1 LDIESALSNL
11 IDDPV
16 FIEINKSRAR
26 FNLFEAIGGVRAE
39 LRHTNFLSFLL
50 SPARSHGLGSKPLQ
64 TVLRA
69 ILTKLPSDKRPFP
82 PLAVVVGDLDDATVF
97 RELDNIDLLVEV
109 RGELNLV
116 VVIENKIDAEAGD
129 GQLARYKAVVDK
141 KYPRRRKLF
150 VYLTPA
156 GDEPDHPE
164 YVKFSYSELA
174 QIVESLVRDGAH
186 SYGPDVVLILT
197 HYVDM
202 LRRNIVEDDPLRSL
216 AVKLYERH
224 ADALDFIFK
233 CKPQGTSL
241 LPIAQALVE
250 ENPSLKQDKHSSTV
264 FRFFPTKW
272 LDVPALKRCPIE
284 SWTKT
289 GRNVLFEIKSFKT
302 EGEFSDRILLS
313 LILGP
318 SELSLRRYFFDS
330 VHAKKDPFFNAG
342 KAIGQGWVTIFSL
355 YLIDPATAENMDDQQ
370 KQTAITDN
378 WRDFVNGDLPRLTDA
393 VYEIAL
399 KAPM

>member
-1 LDIESALSNL
+1 MDIESALSNL
-11 IDDPV
+11 IDDPA

-26 FNLFEAIGGVRAE
+26 FNLFEAMGGVRAE
-39 LRHTNFLSFLL
+39 LRHTNFLGFLL
-50 SPARSHGLGSKPLQ
+50 SPSRSHGLGSKPLQ
-64 TVLRA
+64 SVLRA
-69 ILTKLPSDKRPFP
+69 ILKKFPSDKRPFP
-82 PLAVVVGDLDDATVF
+82 ALEVVVGDLDDARVF

-109 RGELNLV
+109 HELKLI
-116 VVIENKIDAEAGD
+116 VVIENKIDAKSGV
-129 GQLARYKAVVDK
+129 GQLARYKCVVDK
-141 KYPRRRKLF
+141 KYPNWRKLF

-164 YVKFSYSELA
+164 YVAFSYSDLA
-174 QIVESLVRDGAH
+174 QIIESLANDGAQ
-186 SYGPDVVLILT
+186 SYGPDVRLILA

-202 LRRNIVEDDPLRSL
+202 LRRNIVEHDPLRDL

-224 ADALDFIFK
+224 AEALDFIFE

-241 LPIAQALVE
+241 LPIAQELVKK
-250 ENPSLKQDKHSSTV
+250 NPSLTQDKHTSTI
-264 FRFFPTKW
+264 FRFLPTKW
-272 LDVPALKRCPIE
+272 LDVPGLKRCPIE

-330 VHAKKDPFFNAG
+330 VQARRDVFHNAG
-342 KAIGQGWVTIFSL
+342 KAIGQTQVTIFSREL
-355 YLIDPATAENMDDQQ
+355 LSSVAAENMDDQQ
-370 KQTAITDN
+370 KQTAIEDN
-378 WRDFVNGDLPRLTDA
+378 WRDFVNGELLRLTDA